1 MTDNNRPGNPFG
13 RGDRTIIRPNPGGRL
28 PATPAPPPVTPYPAA
43 PTPAQPFPATPG
55 GYQPGALP
63 PSNYPTPPPAAAPV
77 PSSAYA
83 PPPATNATEDW
94 ISTPQQ
100 PVAAPQQRVAQMLR
114 VDELVAPN
122 ANPIMRAA
130 GPLLQLLGRLRVA
143 LLRASFASLMGQ
155 VAEAIEFF
163 EKDIRS
169 AGISE
174 QQANSAKYV
183 LCATADDIVQH
194 IPTDDRHVWT
204 QYSMLSRFFGERIGG
219 VRFFEIL
226 EHTKLDPLVNYPLL
240 ELQHA
245 CLALGFQGM
254 YRASPGGIATL
265 GQVQRNVYETLRR
278 VRPKVDRDLSPRWQG
293 QALAAI
299 ANRLRV
305 PVWVIASVAAAL
317 LFALFVILRILLSG
331 NAETAAEMTMTL
343 HAPGNVEIKRKVI
356 APPPPPPPPPPQP
369 PRIDACVDVVPTANM
384 IVLRLCD
391 SITFEPGQ
399 AIVKEAFKPIA
410 AKIVAYLN
418 DQTGKIRVVGHTDNT
433 PIKNVRFPSN
443 WHLSMERAKA
453 VAALLKSGVSDP
465 GRVEVDGKGPDV
477 PIASNA
483 TPEGRAKNRRVEVMV
498 ARGQ

>member
-1 MTDNNRPGNPFG
+1 MNANNRANPFG
-13 RGDRTIIRPNPGGRL
+13 RSDRTIIRPNPGGRL
-28 PATPAPPPVTPYPAA
+28 PAPPPAYAERLPSPQPSSAALQPA
-43 PTPAQPFPATPG
+43 G
-55 GYQPGALP
+55 LP
-63 PSNYPTPPPAAAPV
+63 PSSYPTPPAAPAAAAP
-77 PSSAYA
+77 PAYA
-83 PPPATNATEDW
+83 PPPATHPTEDW
-94 ISTPQQ
+94 ISTPAQ
-100 PVAAPQQRVAQMLR
+100 PVAPPTPARAAPVLR
-114 VDELVAPN
+114 VDELVARN

-143 LLRASFASLMGQ
+143 LLRAPFASLMGQ

-174 QQANSAKYV
+174 QQANNAKYV
-183 LCATADDIVQH
+183 LCATTDDIVQH

-226 EHTKLDPLVNYPLL
+226 EHTKRDPLVNYPLL

-245 CLALGFQGM
+245 CLALGFQGL
-254 YRASPGGIATL
+254 YRATPGGQVTL
-265 GQVQRNVYETLRR
+265 GQIQRNLYETLRR
-278 VRPKVDRDLSPRWQG
+278 VRPKVARDLSPRWQG
-293 QALAAI
+293 QALAAL

-305 PVWVIASVAAAL
+305 PVWVVAAVAAAL

-331 NAETAAEMTMTL
+331 DAENAAAMTMTL
-343 HAPGNVEIKRKVI
+343 HEPGMVEIKRRVI
-356 APPPPPPPPPPQP
+356 APPPPPPPTPAPP
-369 PRIDACVDVVPTANM
+369 PRIDACVEAIPTANL

-399 AIVKEAFKPIA
+399 AIVKETFKPVA

-418 DQTGKIRVVGHTDNT
+418 EQPGKIKVVGHTDNV

-443 WHLSMERAKA
+443 FHLSVERANA
-453 VAALLKSGVSDP
+453 VAALIKAGLSDS
-465 GRVEVDGKGPDV
+465 GRVEVEGKGPDV
-477 PIASNA
+477 PIAANS
-483 TPEGRAKNRRVEVMV
+483 TPEGRARNRRVEVMI
-498 ARGQ
+498 ARNP